1 MEKNIEENYNHIIN
15 IIERKTITLTGIK
28 KINNFNNTEFY
39 VESIMGPLLLK
50 GEMLELVKMDTFKG
64 NLNIKGKIISIN
76 YLEESKKM
84 KADNIMARLFK

>member
-1 MEKNIEENYNHIIN
+1 
-15 IIERKTITLTGIK
+15 
-28 KINNFNNTEFY
+28 
-39 VESIMGPLLLK
+39 MGPLLLK
-50 GEMLELVKMDTFKG
+50 GEMLELVKMHTFKG

>member
-28 KINNFNNTEFY
+28 KIINFNNTEFY

-50 GEMLELVKMDTFKG
+50 GEMLELIKMDTFKG

-76 YLEESKKM
+76 YLEESKKI
-84 KADNIMARLFK
+84 KADNIMSRLFK

>member
-50 GEMLELVKMDTFKG
+50 GEMLELIKMDTFKG
-64 NLNIKGKIISIN
+64 NLNIKGKITSIN
-76 YLEESKKM
+76 
-84 KADNIMARLFK
+84 NG